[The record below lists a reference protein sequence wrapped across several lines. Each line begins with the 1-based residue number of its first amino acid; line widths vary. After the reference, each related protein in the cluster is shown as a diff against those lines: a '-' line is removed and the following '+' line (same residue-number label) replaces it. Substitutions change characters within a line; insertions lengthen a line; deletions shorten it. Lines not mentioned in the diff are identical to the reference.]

1 MISMV
6 MYDIVLDN
14 GDKVTVIAQNIRG
27 ALALAEVYGGT
38 AIKCKFVRRI
48 EKLRIEGELLTI

>member
-1 MISMV
+1 MV

-14 GDKVTVIAQNIRG
+14 GDQVTVIAKNIRG
-27 ALALAEVYGGT
+27 ALALAEEYGGT
-38 AIKCKFVRRI
+38 AIECKFIRRI

>member
-1 MISMV
+1 MV

-14 GDKVTVIAQNIRG
+14 GDKVTVIAKNIRG
-27 ALALAEVYGGT
+27 ALALSEVYGGT
-38 AIKCKFVRRI
+38 AIECKFVRHI

>member
-14 GDKVTVIAQNIRG
+14 GDKVTVIAKNIRE
-27 ALALAEVYGGT
+27 ALALAEVYGDT
-38 AIKCKFVRRI
+38 AIECKFVRRI
-48 EKLRIEGELLTI
+48 EKLLIEGELFSI

>member
-1 MISMV
+1 MV

-14 GDKVTVIAQNIRG
+14 DDQVIAQNIRG

-38 AIKCKFVRRI
+38 AVECKFVRRI
-48 EKLRIEGELLTI
+48 EKLRIDSELLTI

>member
-1 MISMV
+1 MI

-14 GDKVTVIAQNIRG
+14 GDQVTVIAQNISG

-38 AIKCKFVRRI
+38 AVECNFVRRI
-48 EKLRIEGELLTI
+48 EKLCIESELLAI